1 MTRGVPR
8 IWLLPALVLM
18 GIVTTALPARAAET
32 ANSQIVIIRENDVIA
47 DDLYVGAIRLIVRGR
62 IEGDLIAFTSEE
74 VLIEGSVGGSVMAV
88 SPRVTVEGVVEGS
101 LRAVAPDVTV
111 TGRLGGDAAVAAV
124 DMDLHEDSSV
134 GGEVLAWVWT
144 MRSLGSVGALN
155 GTMRTLDLGG
165 SSAGDVDVSVGRM
178 RVVEPLE
185 VGGDL
190 GYRSDDEAEG
200 LDLVEV
206 GGVIVDKTPLPANI
220 RIRALFLFLR
230 FLLILFLTMTAL
242 SVSWGWQEAT
252 LAAIAGVGSAPLR
265 AWGRGAVVIFFPI
278 VVLALAA
285 LILALAPPAASFPL
299 LAVLIPLFMAAV
311 GAVGAVGLVAG
322 IPAVG
327 WVGSRMF
334 PRLSTHGAVLAGSAV
349 AGIVWLIPV
358 VGWLVPLLGLPLG
371 LGAWFRSWGA
381 PNAWG

>member
-1 MTRGVPR
+1 
-8 IWLLPALVLM
+8 
-18 GIVTTALPARAAET
+18 
-32 ANSQIVIIRENDVIA
+32 
-47 DDLYVGAIRLIVRGR
+47 
-62 IEGDLIAFTSEE
+62 
-74 VLIEGSVGGSVMAV
+74 MAV

>member
-18 GIVTTALPARAAET
+18 GIVTTALPAGAAET